1 MLGLRESADL
11 RTLGFLIFHFSL
23 TIYTWRMHDALSF
36 GLLTLLWPVIAFSS
50 FQGAVATH
58 NTMHCAIFK
67 SEVRWANKLIQ
78 VILTLSYGH
87 PVSTYVPGHNLSHHR
102 YTQLRKDA
110 MRTSK
115 LQFRW
120 HFLNGLLFQ
129 PIVARDVLYNDIRYT
144 LLQYRL
150 GRPFFKQ
157 AYREFIVLIVLQV
170 VLAVLNWRKFLI
182 YIYFPHFFA
191 QWAIVSINLL
201 QHDGCDGT
209 SNGPNCA
216 RNFTG
221 KMLNFLMMNNG
232 YHTIHHIKPWLHW
245 SYLPEAHAKEV
256 HPVIHPEL
264 EQTSML
270 SYIWQTFVWPGER
283 LTYEGKPLVFD
294 QVTDEDWVADFYP
307 KDPDER
313 QRIEKMTGTRNETF
327 GSLLCALFASM
338 LISAGSLFGPDA

>member
-1 MLGLRESADL
+1 MHEVLTLGLQ
-11 RTLGFLIFHFSL
+11 
-23 TIYTWRMHDALSF
+23 AL
-36 GLLTLLWPVIAFSS
+36 LLPIIAFTS

-58 NTMHCAIFK
+58 NTMHCAIFN

-120 HFLNGLLFQ
+120 HMLNGLFFQ

-157 AYREFIVLIVLQV
+157 AFREFIVLILIQV
-170 VLAVLNWRKFLI
+170 VLVAINWKKFLI
-182 YIYFPHFFA
+182 YVYLPHFFA

-209 SNGPNCA
+209 SDGANCA

-221 KMLNFLMMNNG
+221 KLLNFLLMNNG

-245 SYLPEAHAKEV
+245 SHLPDAHAKEV
-256 HPVIHPEL
+256 HPLIHPAL
-264 EQTSML
+264 EQESMM
-270 SYIWQTFVWPGER
+270 SYIWTTFFWPGQR
-283 LTYEGKPLVFD
+283 LTFDGKPVAL
-294 QVTDEDWVADFYP
+294 QEGPDEDWVKEFYP
-307 KDPDER
+307 KDPKER
-313 QRIEKMTGTRNETF
+313 ERIETITGSQKETF
-327 GSLLCALFASM
+327 GSILVALFASM
-338 LISAGSLFGPDA
+338 LVSAGSLFGPEE